1 MSSQPSISS
10 ATTLLETSKRYGLA
24 LWRRAW
30 LILLLAVLGAG
41 VGYAYGKTQT
51 PMYSSSIRVMV
62 MRPLQEQS
70 SDLTRFMTNQQIV
83 DTYAQLGR
91 TAGFNQKVIQRAGTI
106 GFVSAFAMP
115 ESQFIVLS
123 AQTPNPQAA
132 APLLNAA
139 VEVLAEEIRAVQAS
153 RYTQVEDGLTV
164 QIDGLVVE
172 MERTQQAINE
182 RYKLLVAAEKEK
194 LEADIYI
201 LEGQLAAATPDSP
214 QASQLQT
221 RLVASRQAYAALL
234 QTNRV
239 AASRDSEVTRLERTL
254 ALYQNLYGTLSTS
267 RENVRLSKLQG
278 TPSLI
283 KVEEPVEPLAPFTP
297 RTRRNSLLAGLAG
310 LGLGLALV
318 VIFEFLSD
326 TLKPGEAVRQR
337 LRIPILGQLPLGR
350 PEDGL
355 PVENDPRSLEGE
367 AYRILRTNLAFSA
380 IDRPLQII
388 LLTSPG
394 PGEGKST
401 LAANL
406 AAVLSQSG
414 RKVLLVDTNLR
425 RPSLHKLL
433 DLQNRL
439 GLSDAIRSAET
450 DLSELIQPYHGQNQ
464 VKFDVLTSGALPP
477 NPLEL
482 LVSEQ
487 MGRVLGQAAVIF
499 DVILLDAPGL
509 MIPDAQVLSARAD
522 GVLLVGWAGRTRV
535 GAIHN
540 ALEILARSRARMLG
554 LAINAIPGQLW
565 GDRGR

>member
-1 MSSQPSISS
+1 MNTSSS
-10 ATTLLETSKRYGLA
+10 ASSILETIKRYGLA
-24 LWRRAW
+24 LWRRAG
-30 LILLLAVLGAG
+30 LILLLALLGAG
-41 VGYAYGKTQT
+41 VGYAYSKTQT

-83 DTYAQLGR
+83 NTYAQLGQ
-91 TAGFNQKVIQRAGTI
+91 TAGFNQKVIQRAGAI
-106 GFVSAFAMP
+106 GFVSAFAMQD
-115 ESQFIVLS
+115 SQFIILS

-153 RYTQVEDGLTV
+153 RYTQVEDGLTL

-172 MERTQQAINE
+172 IERTQQAVNE

-221 RLVASRQAYAALL
+221 RLLASRQAYAGLL

-254 ALYQNLYGTLSTS
+254 ALYQNLYGTLSTN

-278 TPSLI
+278 TPTLI
-283 KVEEPVEPLAPFTP
+283 KVEEPFEPLAPFTP

-318 VIFEFLSD
+318 IVFEFLSD

-337 LRIPILGQLPLGR
+337 LRIPVLGQLPLGR

-414 RKVLLVDTNLR
+414 RKVLLVDANLR
-425 RPSLHKLL
+425 RPRLHKLL

-450 DLSELIQPYHGQNQ
+450 DLAELIQPYHGQNQ

-499 DVILLDAPGL
+499 DVVLLDAPGL

-540 ALEILARSRARMLG
+540 ALEILARSRARVLG
-554 LAINAIPGQLW
+554 LAINAIPGQLG

>member
-1 MSSQPSISS
+1 MNISS
-10 ATTLLETSKRYGLA
+10 PASSILETLQRYGLA

-30 LILLLAVLGAG
+30 LILLLAALGAG
-41 VGYAYGKTQT
+41 AGYAYSKTQT
-51 PMYSSSIRVMV
+51 PMYSSSMRVMV
-62 MRPLQEQS
+62 VRPIQEKN
-70 SDLTRFMTNQQIV
+70 SDLTFWMSNEQVAQ
-83 DTYAQLGR
+83 TYAQLGQ
-91 TAGFNQKVIQRAGTI
+91 TTGFNQKVIERAGAI
-106 GFVSAFAMP
+106 GFVSAVAMP

-132 APLLNAA
+132 VPLLNAA
-139 VEVLAEEIRAVQAS
+139 VEVLADEIRAVQAS

-201 LEGQLAAATPDSP
+201 LEGQLAAAAPDSP

-221 RLVASRQAYAALL
+221 RLLASRQAYAALL

-254 ALYQNLYGTLSTS
+254 ALYQNLYSTLSTN

-278 TPSLI
+278 TPTLI
-283 KVEEPVEPLAPFTP
+283 KVEEPFEPFAPFTP
-297 RTRRNSLLAGLAG
+297 HTRRNTLLAGLAG
-310 LGLGLALV
+310 LGLGFGLV
-318 VIFEFLSD
+318 VAFEFLSD
-326 TLKPGEAVRQR
+326 TLKPGETVRQR
-337 LRIPILGQLPLGR
+337 LRIPILGQIPLGR
-350 PEDGL
+350 PEAGL
-355 PVENDPRSLEGE
+355 PVEGDPRSLESE

-414 RKVLLVDTNLR
+414 RKVLLVDANLR

-439 GLSDAIRSAET
+439 GLSDAIRNAEA
-450 DLSELIQPYHGQNQ
+450 DLLELTQPYHSQNK
-464 VKFDVLTSGALPP
+464 VRFDVLTSGALPP

-482 LVSEQ
+482 LASEQ
-487 MGRVLGQAAVIF
+487 MRRVLGQTAELF
-499 DVILLDAPGL
+499 DVVLLDTPGL
-509 MIPDAQVLSARAD
+509 MMPDAQMLAARAD
-522 GVLLVGWAGRTRV
+522 GVLLAGWTGRTRV
-535 GAIHN
+535 GAVHN
-540 ALEILARSRARMLG
+540 ALEILARSRARVLG
-554 LAINAIPGQLW
+554 LVLNAIPGQPRAE
-565 GDRGR
+565 RGR

>member
-1 MSSQPSISS
+1 MNTSSPGSSI
-10 ATTLLETSKRYGLA
+10 LETLQRYGLA

-30 LILLLAVLGAG
+30 LILLLVMLGAG
-41 VGYAYGKTQT
+41 AGYAYSKTQT

-83 DTYAQLGR
+83 DTYAQLGQ
-91 TAGFNQKVIQRAGTI
+91 TTGFNQKVIQRAGTI
-106 GFVSAFAMP
+106 GFVSAFAMQD
-115 ESQFIVLS
+115 SQFIILS
-123 AQTPNPQAA
+123 AQTPNPQMA

-201 LEGQLAAATPDSP
+201 LEGQLAAAAPDSP

-221 RLVASRQAYAALL
+221 RLLASRQAYAALL

-254 ALYQNLYGTLSTS
+254 TLYQNLYSTLSTN

-278 TPSLI
+278 TPTLI
-283 KVEEPVEPLAPFTP
+283 KVEEPFEPFAPFTP

-318 VIFEFLSD
+318 VSFEFLSD
-326 TLKPGEAVRQR
+326 TLKSGEAVRQR
-337 LRIPILGQLPLGR
+337 LRIPILGQIPLGR
-350 PEDGL
+350 PEAGL
-355 PVENDPRSLEGE
+355 PVEGDPRSLESE

-388 LLTSPG
+388 LVTSPG

-414 RKVLLVDTNLR
+414 RKVLLVDANLR
-425 RPSLHKLL
+425 KPSLHKLL

-450 DLSELIQPYHGQNQ
+450 DLLALIQPYDGQNK
-464 VKFDVLTSGALPP
+464 VRFDVLTSGALPP

-482 LVSEQ
+482 LASEQ
-487 MGRVLGQAAVIF
+487 MRRVLGQAAVIF
-499 DVILLDAPGL
+499 DVILLDTPGL
-509 MIPDAQVLSARAD
+509 MMSDAQMLAARAD
-522 GVLLVGWAGRTRV
+522 GVLLAGWAGRTRV
-535 GAIHN
+535 GAVHN
-540 ALEILARSRARMLG
+540 ALEILARSRARVLG
-554 LAINAIPGQLW
+554 LVLNAIPGQLRA
-565 GDRGR
+565 DRGR